1 MMNSLHF
8 VLDQLAGFSYK
19 CVCWPTFPLK
29 QKWRHPGE
37 ATGAFCHCRNREL
50 LQQLHEYGVET
61 NTQKIKYVL
70 ALILCAS
77 GRGGDTK
84 KTMHRKCRLM
94 IFPAEI
100 FQESRKGL

>member
-37 ATGAFCHCRNREL
+37 ATGAFCPCA
-50 LQQLHEYGVET
+50 GVESHFNNST
-61 NTQKIKYVL
+61 NMEL
-70 ALILCAS
+70 
-77 GRGGDTK
+77 
-84 KTMHRKCRLM
+84 
-94 IFPAEI
+94 
-100 FQESRKGL
+100 

>member
-37 ATGAFCHCRNREL
+37 ATGAFVHVPESRATSTTRRIWNFDRKKRRR
-50 LQQLHEYGVET
+50 ET

-70 ALILCAS
+70 ALIFFVQEGG
-77 GRGGDTK
+77 GRIQK
-84 KTMHRKCRLM
+84 KTIHRKCRLM
-94 IFPAEI
+94 IF
-100 FQESRKGL
+100 SS